1 MHKNRRHSKALRS
14 STPRLFPPHPARGIT
29 AAPAAV
35 TLREPAA
42 GRAARVAATTAPPCV
57 RPAPRAAAWR
67 PPEGKRGPAGP
78 VPAAPT
84 QACGWSPPVYC
95 GSSSTGLL
103 YNPVCSG
110 YTEVTNDQNKY
121 IFFSLSSQHSSGSLS
136 GSVFSLN

>member
-14 STPRLFPPHPARGIT
+14 STPRLFPPQPARGIT

-78 VPAAPT
+78 VPVAPT
-84 QACGWSPPVYC
+84 QACSWTFP
-95 GSSSTGLL
+95 
-103 YNPVCSG
+103 
-110 YTEVTNDQNKY
+110 QNVW
-121 IFFSLSSQHSSGSLS
+121 I
-136 GSVFSLN
+136 SLNCHCWPAPIAATAWVWFKQLIRQKRFSPALPHITS